1 MSDRFFLDTNIFA
14 YVFDS
19 SAISKGRISDRLI
32 QKGIGTGKG
41 LVSYQVVQEFFNVA
55 FKKFPVP
62 MTEAEAQAY
71 FSSVFRPMLGIGFSP
86 SLLLRAIG
94 IRERHLIAWYDSLV
108 FAAAIEGECKILY
121 SEDLQHGRE
130 IQGVKVQN
138 PFR

>member
-19 SAISKGRISDRLI
+19 AAISKGQIADRLI
-32 QKGIGTGKG
+32 RKGIGTGKG
-41 LVSYQVVQEFFNVA
+41 LVSYQVVQEFFNLA

-62 MTEAEAQAY
+62 MTEIEAQVY
-71 FSSVFRPMLGIGFSP
+71 FTSVFRPMLGIGFSP

-94 IRERHLIAWYDSLV
+94 IREKQRISWYDSLIV
-108 FAAAIEGECKILY
+108 AAAIEGECKTLY
-121 SEDLQHGRE
+121 SEDMQHERE